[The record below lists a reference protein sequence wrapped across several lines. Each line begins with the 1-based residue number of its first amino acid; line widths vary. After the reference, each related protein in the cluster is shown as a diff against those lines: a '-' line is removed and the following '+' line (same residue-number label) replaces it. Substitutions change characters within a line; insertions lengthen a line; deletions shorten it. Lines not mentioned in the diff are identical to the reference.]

1 MHTMIEYFAV
11 MITVVVGAW
20 LLLFGLVL
28 QFAQDLKQR
37 RLNNRLNNLEVR
49 R

>member
-1 MHTMIEYFAV
+1 MIEYFAV